1 MRDVERLRE
10 KHQLSLDDRQIAALA
25 FCALL
30 LLAGVFSLGVALGKR
45 SSPPP
50 AQPSL
55 AQLDEAALPEQGK
68 PPVSIPEEKPRPPVK
83 VAAQADAPRVEAPR
97 AIAPPPARA
106 PLIVPPP
113 PRPVQLVSAAPIAL
127 SPPPKELGQFTVQV
141 GASQE
146 KSEAQK
152 LESRARAAGL
162 KPYVVSADLG
172 AKGVWYRVRVGAFA
186 DKESAGRFRKDVE
199 REMRTSAVVMSTR

>member
-1 MRDVERLRE
+1 MSMRDVERLRE

-83 VAAQADAPRVEAPR
+83 IAAQADAPR

-113 PRPVQLVSAAPIAL
+113 
-127 SPPPKELGQFTVQV
+127 
-141 GASQE
+141 
-146 KSEAQK
+146 
-152 LESRARAAGL
+152 
-162 KPYVVSADLG
+162 
-172 AKGVWYRVRVGAFA
+172 
-186 DKESAGRFRKDVE
+186 
-199 REMRTSAVVMSTR
+199 